1 MSNTRGFTLVELL
14 VAIVLVA
21 LASTLVMQG
30 IGQGLGLVGR
40 VTRDQGAAYHEL
52 MARGWIRDS
61 IGAAAALASAEGEF
75 RGTANAVTLLSFRP
89 LLGSEGVA
97 SPISWSAGGAGR
109 LVYAERDQSV
119 PIAALPPLGYI
130 EYQDTAGNWQPSWPP
145 PETNA
150 SEAGTPD
157 GALPR
162 RLRFVF
168 AQDDTLELALPA
180 AAPIADEEFGED
192 EGDDLGGDDDGED
205 GEGPDAM

>member
-1 MSNTRGFTLVELL
+1 MSNARGFTLVELL

-52 MARGWIRDS
+52 MARGWLRDS
-61 IGAAAALASAEGEF
+61 IGAAVAVASAEGEF
-75 RGTANAVTLLSFRP
+75 RGVANAVTLLSFRP

-97 SPISWSAGGAGR
+97 SPISWAADAEGR
-109 LVYAERDQSV
+109 LVYTEQEQSV
-119 PIAALPPLGYI
+119 PITALPPLGYI
-130 EYQDTAGNWQPSWPP
+130 EYQDAAGNWQPSWPP
-145 PETNA
+145 PAKSTTE
-150 SEAGTPD
+150 S
-157 GALPR
+157 GAANGVLPR

-180 AAPIADEEFGED
+180 AAPSADEEPGDD
-192 EGDDLGGDDDGED
+192 EGEDLGGDDDSGE
-205 GEGPDAM
+205 GEGPDEM